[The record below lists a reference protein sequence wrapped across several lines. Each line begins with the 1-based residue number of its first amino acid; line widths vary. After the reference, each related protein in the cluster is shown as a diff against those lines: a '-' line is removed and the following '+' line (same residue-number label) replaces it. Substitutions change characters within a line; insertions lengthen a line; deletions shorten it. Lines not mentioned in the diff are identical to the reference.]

1 MTISKIIAMNIISIL
16 KSTKLSLE
24 WLEEITGVSSLKI
37 SEGRDF
43 SALDV
48 FRIVAALD
56 VSIKM
61 LTGNG
66 PTSNMHVPYHMSRKK
81 TEMKA
86 KRMYYT
92 FWDNIIEITGSAD
105 IRLSEISTIAGLSTE
120 QIFLCSVGFDTKI
133 ERLLVISQYL
143 HMPIDSLVSP
153 IMIPASENLQAV
165 PEKLAVGF

>member
-1 MTISKIIAMNIISIL
+1 
-16 KSTKLSLE
+16 
-24 WLEEITGVSSLKI
+24 
-37 SEGRDF
+37 
-43 SALDV
+43 
-48 FRIVAALD
+48 
-56 VSIKM
+56 
-61 LTGNG
+61 
-66 PTSNMHVPYHMSRKK
+66 
-81 TEMKA
+81 MKA

-165 PEKLAVGF
+165 PEKLAAGF